1 MTHAPRPPQTLA
13 LPRAVATLAL
23 KDLRLMWRDRV
34 GLVFTVWFPVCF
46 AALFGAVLSGPGVP
60 QRAPLALVDRD
71 GSAESAALV
80 ARLLAAP
87 EARAWLA
94 PDEDHARRQVLAKRA
109 AAALIIDPGFAKPDP
124 PTHRAPGA
132 AAPAALAL
140 RLLTD
145 PSRAPEAA
153 ALRGVILPAALT
165 ARWGAPA
172 LAGPPRA
179 LIHTEPLGPGAPQLG
194 APPPAGGGYAVSVPQ
209 GMLWGVMGAAM
220 AFAGSLVAERR
231 RGTLAR
237 LRVTPAGLTGLL
249 VAKHAACAVTC
260 MGVCA
265 LMVLLGVGLAGLR
278 PVDWPLLVAASA
290 CTSLGFAG
298 LMLLIAGLATS
309 EPAAS
314 GMGWG
319 VLMLLAM
326 LGGATVPRALMP
338 PWLSDLAGLSPVA
351 WALDAFEHALWRGG
365 GWPAATPQ
373 LVRLA
378 ALGVLA
384 AAAGAP
390 AARYL
395 GPARRG
401 APDT

>member
-1 MTHAPRPPQTLA
+1 MPH
-13 LPRAVATLAL
+13 PRAIASLAL
-23 KDLRLMWRDRV
+23 KDLRLMWRDRL
-34 GLVFTVWFPVCF
+34 GLVFTLWFPACF
-46 AALFGAVLSGPGVP
+46 AALLGAVLSGPGSP
-60 QRAPLALVDRD
+60 RRAPLVLVDRD
-71 GSAESAALV
+71 ASPASAALV

-94 PDEDHARRQVLAKRA
+94 HDEPQARREVLAKRA
-109 AAALIIDPGFAKPDP
+109 AAALIIDAGFAGLFTQPDHTQP
-124 PTHRAPGA
+124 GRAPTDHA
-132 AAPAALAL
+132 PPAALAL

-153 ALRGVILPAALT
+153 ALRGVIIPAALA

-172 LAGPPRA
+172 PASQAAPQP
-179 LIHTEPLGPGAPQLG
+179 LIHTEPLGPAGTKPDAP
-194 APPPAGGGYAVSVPQ
+194 APPGGGYAVSVPQ

-237 LRVTPAGLTGLL
+237 LRISPAGLTGAL

-260 MGVCA
+260 LGVCA
-265 LMVLLGVGLAGLR
+265 ILVLLGVTLAGLR
-278 PVDWPLLVAASA
+278 PVDWPLLAAASA
-290 CTSLGFAG
+290 CTALAFAG

-319 VLMLLAM
+319 ALMVLAM

-338 PWLSDLAGLSPVA
+338 PWLSDLAALSPVA
-351 WALDAFEHALWRGG
+351 WALDSFEHALWRGG
-365 GWPAATPQ
+365 GWHAAAPD
-373 LVRLA
+373 LARLLALA
-378 ALGVLA
+378 AAA

-390 AARYL
+390 AASLL

-401 APDT
+401 TPDT